1 MSNVGKFPYPQQVGD
16 LCLNAIHGMSA
27 SQKGGAMLYFW
38 LRSVKG
44 RFFYS
49 ATSISPA
56 ATRAFA
62 SDFFGLVVFLMEQA
76 AEPGAADLPLRD
88 YLPAAVAAW
97 IRAGRPAPAAQPAP
111 VTEAV

>member
-1 MSNVGKFPYPQQVGD
+1 MGAWKVAGD
-16 LCLNAIHGMSA
+16 LPSSFRYAAQGLAYSIA
-27 SQKGGAMLYFW
+27 SQRNF
-38 LRSVKG
+38 RIHV
-44 RFFYS
+44 F
-49 ATSISPA
+49 T
-56 ATRAFA
+56 
-62 SDFFGLVVFLMEQA
+62 GLVVFLMEQA